1 MVLVQRDEV
10 ADELL
15 LVGVRRR
22 AVPREEGEQVVAAGA
37 DEEQGPRQQGV
48 GGSSVAD
55 ARGDVALHGG
65 ELLHLLA
72 QRDDG
77 APLHEQSHPRV
88 SSLLAVAVPVQE
100 SKRAR

>member
-10 ADELL
+10 GDEPP

-22 AVPREEGEQVVAAGA
+22 AVLTREEGEQVVAAGA
-37 DEEQGPRQQGV
+37 DEEQGTRQQGA
-48 GGSSVAD
+48 GGSGAD

-72 QRDDG
+72 KRDDG
-77 APLHEQSHPRV
+77 APLHEHEQSHP
-88 SSLLAVAVPVQE
+88 ST
-100 SKRAR
+100 

>member
-10 ADELL
+10 GDEPP

-48 GGSSVAD
+48 GSSRPVAD
-55 ARGDVALHGG
+55 ARRDVAPHGG

-77 APLHEQSHPRV
+77 APLHMNRE
-88 SSLLAVAVPVQE
+88 
-100 SKRAR
+100 